1 MRVIRNKFVIRN
13 PKGFT
18 LLEMVFVIAL
28 AGIFVG
34 ATFPLAQKYLQRGKL
49 DAAVREFASTARY
62 AQLRS
67 QAGQYDAA
75 WGVKVSSGAITLF
88 QGATYATR
96 TSTYDQAV
104 SIPASF
110 VVTGTSEYDFAKGT
124 GRTTSGTLTI
134 TDTSGSSKAVTV
146 NGFGRVDF

>member
-1 MRVIRNKFVIRN
+1 VIGSSYVIRR

-18 LLEMVFVIAL
+18 LLEMIFVIAL

-34 ATFPLAQKYLQRGKL
+34 ATFPLGQTYLQRGNL

-62 AQLRS
+62 AQMRS
-67 QAGQYDAA
+67 QAGLYDAA
-75 WGVKVSSGAITLF
+75 WGVKVSTGQVILF

-96 TSTYDQAV
+96 TATYDQAV

-110 VVTGTSEYDFAKGT
+110 VVSGTSEFDFAKRT

-134 TDTSGSSKAVTV
+134 TDSRGTSKAVAV